1 MASAGLGPLGI
12 IKSES
17 AQVAVGT
24 LGITLAG
31 LLLGKV
37 WFMSGALMISRPHAD
52 GARHRCNVCTHAH
65 VGIDNHPL
73 PLRPSVAHKQPR
85 TFTPQWKAAE
95 AKYRAMQKQDPIRNM

>member
-37 WFMSGALMISRPHAD
+37 WFMS
-52 GARHRCNVCTHAH
+52 
-65 VGIDNHPL
+65 
-73 PLRPSVAHKQPR
+73 VAHKQPR